1 MGVCVF
7 VCVYVCLYVCV
18 CVWKDRQ
25 KVWKNKKKSGPSD
38 STGFSLLLPSNNTL
52 FPILLVL
59 STALK
64 HNAEQ
69 SEFDKMQEILIHS
82 HTYISFLIF
91 KDPLRTDHGCLQWV
105 EINKPMREVDQC
117 KMKGHIERTKRIL
130 WTFLRCLWN
139 NGGYIPSHSTSCFIG
154 LACHSFFSFFLFPG
168 LLERCPPGSSSAATC
183 PGAVVA
189 LATSPNSVPSSQR
202 CHKKCKVLRFHFT
215 D

>member
-1 MGVCVF
+1 MCLCVKGQTES
-7 VCVYVCLYVCV
+7 L
-18 CVWKDRQ
+18 K
-25 KVWKNKKKSGPSD
+25 KKKSGPSD

-69 SEFDKMQEILIHS
+69 SEFDKMQGILIHS

-91 KDPLRTDHGCLQWV
+91 KDPLRTEHGRLQWV

-130 WTFLRCLWN
+130 
-139 NGGYIPSHSTSCFIG
+139 
-154 LACHSFFSFFLFPG
+154 
-168 LLERCPPGSSSAATC
+168 
-183 PGAVVA
+183 
-189 LATSPNSVPSSQR
+189 
-202 CHKKCKVLRFHFT
+202 
-215 D
+215 